1 MPPQLPFEFRSDR
14 AERSKIEHQC
24 DHCRSLCKQHA
35 NKKYQLNQMCGTD
48 RSILVLLA

>member
-14 AERSKIEHQC
+14 PERSKIEHQC
-24 DHCRSLCKQHA
+24 DHCRLLCKQHA
-35 NKKYQLNQMCGTD
+35 NKKYQLNQMSGSD